1 MMKPKILAVD
11 DEAFNLDIMT
21 DYLIGDGYEVIG
33 ASDGQMAM
41 EKLAQYQDLD
51 VIVLDRMMPKMNGM
65 QVLEQVKA
73 NPLWK
78 DIPVIMQTAAAS
90 SEQIL
95 QGIQAGVYYYLTK
108 PYEDGML
115 LSIVR
120 SALRDAWRKKEI
132 CAEVKQHRQML
143 GLMQQAQF
151 KFRTLDEA
159 QNLAFFIS
167 YSCPDPERVAYG
179 LNEILVNAIEHGN
192 LGITYEEKTK
202 YVLEGTLT
210 QEITRR
216 LSLPD
221 NLNKFSFLFFTLN
234 KDYVELH
241 IKDMGVGFSWK
252 QYLEIN
258 PERAIHPHGRGIA
271 TAKMMSF
278 DYLEYMG
285 CGNEVICRVYL
296 NGQT

>member
-1 MMKPKILAVD
+1 MKPKILAVD